1 MRVTQEERAAR
12 AAKLLATRLEELAAA
27 AERATSMGEPLLVR
41 RIELACMSTQH
52 AIDLELLTEEQASR
66 IWREAET
73 RHPALAELVASVL
86 EEASAGLPPEAS
98 CGGQVA

>member
-1 MRVTQEERAAR
+1 MRVTQDERAAR

-52 AIDLELLTEEQASR
+52 AIDLQLLTAEQAAG

-73 RHPALAELVASVL
+73 RHPALAELAASVL
-86 EEASAGLPPEAS
+86 EEAAARLPAQPAF
-98 CGGQVA
+98 GDQLA